1 MPVGG
6 CCADGLASSGI
17 LEVGRLQGQW
27 VYGWDQ
33 QVRFYESTY
42 SKPLKQ
48 RRPQV
53 VWRGRYDQAR
63 DKLR

>member
-1 MPVGG
+1 M
-6 CCADGLASSGI
+6 
-17 LEVGRLQGQW
+17 
-27 VYGWDQ
+27 
-33 QVRFYESTY
+33 RFYESTY

-63 DKLR
+63 DELR